1 MTARVD
7 ARRVLRADNVY
18 GVLPK
23 NGWMVASIV
32 IMLIHQIIAYALC
45 ESLPSPAAFMEG
57 MQCGLTV
64 HSLLY
69 DLMVTLL
76 EH

>member
-1 MTARVD
+1 MAWP
-7 ARRVLRADNVY
+7 ADNVY

-45 ESLPSPAAFMEG
+45 EPFPQLDCWHMPCCCCSQLYLPPFLRDCKAAP
-57 MQCGLTV
+57 
-64 HSLLY
+64 
-69 DLMVTLL
+69 
-76 EH
+76 

>member
-1 MTARVD
+1 M
-7 ARRVLRADNVY
+7 LHADNVY

-45 ESLPSPAAFMEG
+45 EFFPSLAASVECA
-57 MQCGLTV
+57 QWGLTV
-64 HSLLY
+64 HS
-69 DLMVTLL
+69 DS
-76 EH
+76 

>member
-1 MTARVD
+1 M
-7 ARRVLRADNVY
+7 Y

-45 ESLPSPAAFMEG
+45 ESLPSPAAYLES
-57 MQCGLTV
+57 MQWCLSV
-64 HSLLY
+64 HSHLY
-69 DLMVTLL
+69 DVMLL
-76 EH
+76 FCNTEKGSIPG